1 MLRMSAFFRGQS
13 RRMSDD
19 PLYISTEGIQPYV
32 NLLISPVDLINI
44 MNSAGAFSRK
54 GRDEQGY
61 TGTNIR

>member
-13 RRMSDD
+13 RRMSAD

-32 NLLISPVDLINI
+32 NLLISPVDLIYI
-44 MNSAGAFSRK
+44 MNSAGALSRK